1 MCGIIGIWGALPDK
15 QAIVKYGCRSMRHRG
30 PDSEGY
36 WEDPEAGLA
45 LGHVRLAILDL
56 TEAGH
61 QPMVSACGRYA
72 LVLNGEIY
80 NHLDLRA
87 LLEAQGHAPAWRG
100 HSDTETVLAGFAA
113 WGVQKTLQAA
123 VGMFAMALWDRQ
135 ARTLSLMRDRM
146 GEKPLYLG
154 FVAGNFVFASELKAL
169 TAIPG
174 FNNEP
179 DRRALSLLV
188 RHNYIP
194 APFSIYGAI
203 SKLEPGS
210 WVQLSQEQR
219 RHGSLPVSQRYWSA
233 QDVAQDA
240 SQDMLSFGSDNEA
253 VDALEAVLSSA
264 VKGQMISDVALGA
277 FLSGGI
283 DSSIVVALMQQRNA
297 QAVKTFSIGFDDP
310 AFNEAEHAKAVASH
324 LGTQHTELYVSA
336 NDALAVVPGLAG
348 LYDEP
353 FADSSQIP
361 TILVTRMARRHV
373 TVALS
378 GDGGDELFG
387 GYSRYFRAKRWWDK
401 RESIPGVLRT
411 PMAAAARIGAGVLG
425 AGHQREQFEKLAEV
439 LGAAHC
445 GKFYQQF
452 VSYWKDPAQVVIG
465 ANVPETPFDHPS
477 NAAIF
482 ERMMLLDA
490 QTYLPDDILV
500 KVDRAAMAASLE
512 TRVPMI
518 DHRVFEFAQRLP
530 RDYKIRDGQGKWL
543 LRQLLYRHVP
553 RQMVDRPK
561 KGFSVP
567 LGAWLRGPLQ
577 DWASALLDPA
587 LLRQQGLFHAEPII
601 RKWQEHQSGKRD
613 WSTHLWSI
621 LMTQAWLETNKAA
634 STRQP

>member
-61 QPMVSACGRYA
+61 QPMISACGRYA

-87 LLEAQGHAPAWRG
+87 SLEAQGHAPAWRG

-113 WGVQKTLQAA
+113 WGIQKTLQAA

-135 ARTLSLMRDRM
+135 SRTLSLMRDRM

-154 FVAGNFVFASELKAL
+154 FVAGSFVFASELKAL

-174 FNNEP
+174 FNKEP

-194 APFSIYGAI
+194 APFSIYSAI

-210 WVQLSQEQR
+210 WVQLSQEQC
-219 RHGSLPVSQRYWSA
+219 RHGSLPLPQRYWSA
-233 QDVAQDA
+233 QEVAQDA

-253 VDALEAVLSSA
+253 VDALETVLSSA

-310 AFNEAEHAKAVASH
+310 AFNEAEHAKAVAGH

-401 RESIPGVLRT
+401 RESIPAVLRT
-411 PMAAAARIGAGVLG
+411 PMAAAARLGAGVLG

-465 ANVPETPFDHPS
+465 ANVPETPFDQPS
-477 NAAIF
+477 SSAIF

-577 DWASALLDPA
+577 DWANALLDPA
-587 LLRQQGLFHAEPII
+587 LLRHQGLFHAEAIT